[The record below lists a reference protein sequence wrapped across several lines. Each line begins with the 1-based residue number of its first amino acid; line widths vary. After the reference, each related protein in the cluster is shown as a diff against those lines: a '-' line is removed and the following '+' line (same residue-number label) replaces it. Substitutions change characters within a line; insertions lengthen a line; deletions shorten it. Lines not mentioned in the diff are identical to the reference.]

1 MTRSLALIALASIS
15 LACRPLG
22 PIPGGRLSGE
32 VVSSPVEDWSFA
44 SAVETIQL
52 ETRPDDP
59 YSVNIWFV
67 SEGRRIWVASGGG
80 DKSKWA
86 QNLSADPRARL
97 RINGKVYERTAVRAD
112 EQAEQDEVLVLYQT
126 KYTSVPRS
134 PVAKDDDKAVV
145 FRMDPR

>member
-1 MTRSLALIALASIS
+1 MTRFLALAALATAC

-32 VVSSPVEDWSFA
+32 VVSTPVSDWSFA
-44 SAVETIQL
+44 GAVETIQL

-67 SEGRRIWVASGGG
+67 SQGSRLWVASGGS
-80 DKSKWA
+80 DKSRWA
-86 QNLSADPRARL
+86 QNLVADPRVRL
-97 RINGKVYERTAVRAD
+97 RIDGRVYERNALRVSD
-112 EQAEQDEVLVLYQT
+112 QAEIDAVVVLYQT
-126 KYTSVPRS
+126 KYEYERDPEAEGESVL
-134 PVAKDDDKAVV
+134 

>member
-1 MTRSLALIALASIS
+1 MTRIAAVIALS
-15 LACRPLG
+15 LVTFGCGPLG

-32 VVSSPVEDWSFA
+32 VFSAPVSDWSFA

-67 SEGRRIWVASGGG
+67 SQGSRLWVASGGG
-80 DKSKWA
+80 DESKWA
-86 QNLSADPRARL
+86 QNLAADPRARL
-97 RINGKVYERTAVRAD
+97 RIDGKVYERTAVRAD
-112 EQAEQDEVLVLYQT
+112 DQAEQDEVLVLYQT
-126 KYTSVPRS
+126 KYSSVPRS
-134 PVAKDDDKAVV
+134 PVAKDEDKAVV